1 VIDNEKILLLSTGQ
15 VNYSCDINFY
25 EPLMRIFPMVINY
38 DFVEKTISIGK
49 KAVNTKIIEIV
60 KKEKPTY
67 VFLISHLNQID
78 LETLDAISN
87 LGTKIISWFSD
98 DSWRFE
104 VFSKNIAQHVFCSV
118 TTYTDAFMKYKELG
132 LNAIKSQWASNP
144 DYYKRTYSTP
154 LYDVSFVGGEYGNR
168 PKKLEYLKNKGIQ
181 VNIFGKGFNSFVEFD
196 RMVDIFNSSKIN
208 LNFSESARKGTKD
221 QIKGRVFE
229 VPMCGGFLLTE
240 YTEGIEEYF
249 EIGREIDCFHN
260 MEEAVDKINYYIEHE
275 DKRKKIAEAGYIR
288 SLKNHTWTDRL
299 TSVFEGVRKM
309 EGSKEDTIISSPV
322 RNKYEAAFHGDNF
335 LLELCDSILS
345 KSEIFIETGAYYG
358 HTVEYVA
365 RSFKNLQAY
374 SCEPKIEH
382 FKGALDKVSRYA
394 GRVTLS
400 QETSPDFLYKLVEK
414 DPTII
419 EKEVMFW
426 LDAHSFGYEWP
437 LLDEIKFITKVFKKA
452 FIFIDD
458 FKIPGRPEFQYD
470 KDENSECAWETIY
483 SYLQNDKNYSLHF
496 PDYLEKTSTHHP
508 LVGWVLIEFGHSEIQ
523 IPPSIKNSIKSI
535 VYKSSVVPNRVFHR
549 KNKASSNILLTT
561 SAAPSQTPFST
572 FEKRPPIGVGF
583 LISVLRETGHSVFF
597 IDNYLKPNDFL
608 ETDYLQRNAIDY
620 VGIYANTICY
630 RDTLRMLHKLEWFRR
645 SNRWK
650 GKIIVGGPHT
660 TVLPDTIPDFVD
672 FVVQGEGEQA
682 ILDIISGKITERIV
696 KYPRIDNLDELPMPA
711 WDYFVDLPYDWGGT
725 FFTEKPIFVINS
737 SRGCP
742 FNCLFCSVGSI
753 WGKKYTYF
761 SAERVV
767 SDIENLIKTYG
778 AKGIYFRED
787 NFTLNKSRLNK
798 FCNLLIEKN
807 IKIQWAC
814 ESRVSSID
822 KENIELMKKSG
833 CCGFYF
839 GVESGSQR
847 VLDFIRKDIT
857 IAQTKEAFK
866 LCHEFGINAAASIVV
881 GVPTETEEELNQTLS
896 LIDEIKPTVTWFNV
910 FTGIPNSKLY
920 KYTMENNLYK
930 FIDDRGLVY
939 LPDHDKLTKRFYGGN
954 WDAAIPKQTPKI
966 SVVMSV
972 YNGEKYIEEAIQS
985 ILRQTYQDFEFI
997 IVNDCSTD
1005 KTVEIINSFKDTR
1018 IKIIE
1023 NLENIGLT
1031 KSLNKGIKCTK
1042 GEYIA
1047 RMDADDISLPHRFET
1062 QVGFLEKNK
1071 DYALIG
1077 SSFYQVNE
1085 EGKTVFWTRVLTED
1099 SEIRRGLKNQNW
1111 FGHGSVLI
1119 RKSAFIECEGYNEE
1133 FECAQDYDLWLRISE
1148 KFKIANIEEPLYC
1161 WRFAT
1166 DNITITKKKKQIYY
1180 KELAITMAEIRN
1192 TLVSV
1197 IIPTYNRPEMLA
1209 EALASV
1215 FSQTHKIYEIIV
1227 VNDAGEDVKE
1237 VISAFN
1243 ANNVITYICHSTNK
1257 GLASSRN
1264 SGLEIAKGKYIT
1276 YLDDD
1281 DIFYPDHLETL
1292 ITFLEASDYKIAY
1305 TDAIRA
1311 DQVLQKD
1318 GKYKI
1323 VPSGLYM
1330 SRDFSRKSLLKNNI
1344 SPVHCFMH
1352 EKSCLEGGI
1361 RFDPTLLS
1369 HEDWDLWIRLA
1380 RKYDFQHI
1388 KKATVE
1394 YRHRKEGFT
1403 QLSNSTNPMF
1413 SRSGRMVIDRYR
1425 DEEIESVL
1433 PTVSA
1438 IETKEEKTISIEKK
1452 NGIIDI
1458 PKNTPTSPIKIIIDT
1473 KRAKQGRRKVDM
1485 GEKITEFG
1493 GPKKMW

>member
-1 VIDNEKILLLSTGQ
+1 MGNKKILILSVGCI
-15 VNYSCDINFY
+15 NYDCDINFY
-25 EPLMRIFPMVINY
+25 SPFKRMFSNIIHYNY
-38 DFVEKTISIGK
+38 VERLKQIGK
-49 KAVNTKIIEIV
+49 IPMNEEVLEIV
-60 KKEKPTY
+60 AKERPDYIFFITY
-67 VFLISHLNQID
+67 QDQITID
-78 LETLDAISN
+78 TLKHIKDIGIKVIA
-87 LGTKIISWFSD
+87 WFSD
-98 DSWRFE
+98 DYWRFDGY
-104 VFSKNIAQHVFCSV
+104 SKNIASHIFCSI
-118 TTYTDAFMKYKELG
+118 TTDKDAVEKYKNLG
-132 LNAIKSQWASNP
+132 LNTVKSQWASNP
-144 DYYKRTYSTP
+144 EYYKRMQLPFSYE
-154 LYDVSFVGGEYGNR
+154 VSFIGQNYSKRKESLTFLQNS
-168 PKKLEYLKNKGIQ
+168 GIP
-181 VNIFGKGFNSFVEFD
+181 VAMFGKGFNNYIPFNQTVE
-196 RMVDIFNSSKIN
+196 IFNSSKIN
-208 LNFSESARKGTKD
+208 LNFSGSSRSD
-221 QIKGRVFE
+221 NIKHIHGRVFE
-229 VPMCGGFLLTE
+229 VTMCGGFLLTE
-240 YTEGIEEYF
+240 YTKGIEEYF
-249 EIGREIDCFHN
+249 EIGREIDCFHTVS
-260 MEEAVDKINYYIEHE
+260 EAADKIKYYIEHE
-275 DKRKKIAEAGYIR
+275 NKRKKIAEAGYIR
-288 SLKNHTWTDRL
+288 SLNNHTWEDRL
-299 TSVFEGVRKM
+299 TSVFKEVSKIEGNEEVPIPCLQTR
-309 EGSKEDTIISSPV
+309 G
-322 RNKYEAAFHGDNF
+322 KYEVAFHGDGY
-335 LLELCDSILS
+335 LLELCDSVLS
-345 KSEIFIETGAYYG
+345 KSEIFIETGTYYG

-382 FKGALDKVSRYA
+382 FKGALEKVSMYA
-394 GRVTLS
+394 GRVTLLR
-400 QETSPDFLYKLVEK
+400 ETSPDFLYKLVDK
-414 DPTII
+414 DPTIV
-419 EKEVMFW
+419 EKEVVFW
-426 LDAHSFGYEWP
+426 LDAHSFGYDWP
-437 LLDEIKFITKVFKKA
+437 LLEEIKFITKVFKKA

-470 KDENSECAWETIY
+470 KDEDSECAWETIY
-483 SYLQNDKNYSLHF
+483 SHLQNDKNYSLYF

-508 LVGWVLIEFGHSEIQ
+508 LVGWILIEFGHSGIQ
-523 IPPSIKNSIKSI
+523 IPSSIKNSIKSI
-535 VYKSSVVPNRVFHR
+535 VYKSSVAS
-549 KNKASSNILLTT
+549 KQSILKENKLSSNILLTT

-583 LISVLRETGHSVFF
+583 LISVLREAGHNVFF

-608 ETDYLQRNAIDY
+608 ETDYLQRNDIDY

-630 RDTLRMLHKLEWFRR
+630 RDTLRMLHKLEWLRQ

-660 TVLPDTIPDFVD
+660 TVLLDTIPDFVD

-682 ILDIISGKITERIV
+682 ILDIVSGKITERVV

-725 FFTEKPIFVINS
+725 FFDIKPVFVINS

-742 FNCLFCSVGSI
+742 FSCKFCSVGST

-767 SDIENLIKTYG
+767 SDIEYLIKTYG

-787 NFTLNKSRLNK
+787 NFTLNKSRLSK

-866 LCHEFGINAAASIVV
+866 LCHEFGIKAAASIVV

-896 LIDEIKPTVTWFNV
+896 LINEIKPTVTWFNV

-920 KYTMENNLYK
+920 KYTIENNLYK

-939 LPDHDKLTKRFYGGN
+939 LTDHDKLTKRFYGGN

-1005 KTVEIINSFKDTR
+1005 KTVEIINSFNDSR
-1018 IKIIE
+1018 IRIIN

-1031 KSLNKGIKCTK
+1031 KSLNKGIKYTK

-1062 QVGFLEKNK
+1062 QIGFLEKNK

-1119 RKSAFIECEGYNEE
+1119 RKSAFIECKGYNEE

-1148 KFKIANIEEPLYC
+1148 KFKIANTEEPLYC
-1161 WRFAT
+1161 WRFAV

-1227 VNDAGEDVKE
+1227 VNDAGEDVKD

-1264 SGLEIAKGKYIT
+1264 SGLEIAKGKYIA

-1311 DQVLQKD
+1311 DQILEKN

-1323 VPSGLYM
+1323 VLGGLYM
-1330 SRDFSRKSLLKNNI
+1330 SRDFSRKFLLKNNI

-1361 RFDPTLLS
+1361 RFDPSLLS
-1369 HEDWDLWIRLA
+1369 HEDWDLWIRLS

-1388 KKATVE
+1388 RKTTVE

-1438 IETKEEKTISIEKK
+1438 IGTKEEKTISIEKK

-1473 KRAKQGRRKVDM
+1473 KRAKQGRCRVDI

-1493 GPKKMW
+1493 GTKKMR